1 MTSTMWMGSGREGV
15 GMKVTASVW
24 IDRPVGEVYAL
35 IATPAHDPLW
45 REGLLKMSADQ
56 PGPVQDGMITTD
68 VLKFLGTVHTTRCV
82 VSQVRE
88 GRSYQFRS
96 VEGATA
102 VRGSRLT
109 VAEAGGTRFVS
120 TLELGLTGALRLASP
135 LLKLLYWQRSGREL
149 ARLKR
154 HLEGQPAQPR
164 SPLASLP

>member
-82 VSQVRE
+82 VSQVR
-88 GRSYQFRS
+88 RAA
-96 VEGATA
+96 ATSFA
-102 VRGSRLT
+102 AWR
-109 VAEAGGTRFVS
+109 EP
-120 TLELGLTGALRLASP
+120 LRCA
-135 LLKLLYWQRSGREL
+135 
-149 ARLKR
+149 A
-154 HLEGQPAQPR
+154 A
-164 SPLASLP
+164 A

>member
-1 MTSTMWMGSGREGV
+1 MTSTMWTGSERDGV

-35 IATPAHDPLW
+35 IATPANDVLW
-45 REGLLKMSADQ
+45 REGLPKMSADQ

-68 VLKFLGTVHTTRCV
+68 VLTFLGTVHTTSCV

-88 GRSYQFRS
+88 GLSYQFRS
-96 VEGATA
+96 VEGANV

-109 VAEAGGTRFVS
+109 VAEGGGTRFVS

-135 LLKLLYWQRSGREL
+135 LLKLLYRRRLGREM
-149 ARLKR
+149 AQLKR
-154 HLEGQPAQPR
+154 HLEGQSTRQR